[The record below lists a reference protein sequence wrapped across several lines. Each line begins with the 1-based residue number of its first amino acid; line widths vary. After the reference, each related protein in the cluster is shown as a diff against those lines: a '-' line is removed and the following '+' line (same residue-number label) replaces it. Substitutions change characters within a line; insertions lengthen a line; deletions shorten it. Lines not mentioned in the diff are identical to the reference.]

1 MTGGG
6 SRTAREMAS
15 GQRPLYIPQGIPAAL
30 EEIGRDR
37 VLVLE
42 AMNFAGLLEARRAY
56 RAGAP
61 LGDVAVLKLA
71 AFSAP
76 PPSIQRQLEPLRG
89 YAPEPDL
96 ASLRSHPPGSL
107 GREYARFLDANG
119 ITPLAISP
127 HTKERFR
134 ENPFVLRYTTTHD
147 LHHVLTGFDAGL
159 AGEAGVYAFTV
170 AQGSAPGG
178 HGALWAVRI
187 LYALFSPPQALRLWH
202 NIRVGLRLGRA
213 ARLVIAE
220 PIESWFAEPLA
231 EARRKLGL
239 PDPAAAGM
247 RASRPS
253 LIARLAYGPRKPALP
268 PAAGRA

>member
-1 MTGGG
+1 MDLGK
-6 SRTAREMAS
+6 
-15 GQRPLYIPQGIPAAL
+15 
-30 EEIGRDR
+30 
-37 VLVLE
+37 
-42 AMNFAGLLEARRAY
+42 LLETVRAF

-61 LGDVAVLKLA
+61 LGDVAVLKLDA
-71 AFSAP
+71 LSP
-76 PPSIQRQLEPLRG
+76 PPRGIEPKLAPLRG
-89 YAPEPDL
+89 YAPEQDL
-96 ASLRSHPPGSL
+96 ASLRALPPGSL

-127 HTKERFR
+127 HIKERFR

-178 HGALWAVRI
+178 HGMLWVVRV

-202 NIRVGLRLGRA
+202 NIRVGLHMGRA

-231 EARRKLGL
+231 AVRQKLGL
-239 PDPAAAGM
+239 PDPAEAGV
-247 RASRPS
+247 RASRAS
-253 LIARLAYGPRKPALP
+253 VLARLAYGAKKPTL
-268 PAAGRA
+268 PAAPGRA